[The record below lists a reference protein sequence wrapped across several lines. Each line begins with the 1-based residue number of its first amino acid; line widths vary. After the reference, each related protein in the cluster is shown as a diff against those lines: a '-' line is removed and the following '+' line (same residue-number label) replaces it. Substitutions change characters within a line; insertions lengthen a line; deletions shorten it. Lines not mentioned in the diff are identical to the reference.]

1 MRKIGFVFLLLCS
14 SIPIQAQNLD
24 INLLKSINQNRNK
37 NLDPTFEFIS
47 KSVSPINIGAPVLL
61 YGIGYLKH
69 HIDTK
74 DKAIFVAEAT
84 LFAAITTTS
93 LKYAINRERPFDK
106 YPTSIDKASDA
117 GSPSFPSGHTSA
129 AFSTAT
135 SLSMAYPKWYV
146 IVPAYA
152 WASSVGYSRMHLG
165 VHYPSDVL
173 AGAVIGAG
181 TAYLTHYINK
191 KIVRR
196 SDRHSGTSTNK

>member
-1 MRKIGFVFLLLCS
+1 MKKVVFVLVLLFS
-14 SIPIQAQNLD
+14 FITVQAQNFD

-47 KSVSPINIGAPVLL
+47 KSVTPINIGAPVLL
-61 YGIGYLKH
+61 YGIGYFKQH
-69 HIDTK
+69 KATK
-74 DKAIFVAEAT
+74 DKALYLAEAT
-84 LFAAITTTS
+84 LFAAITTTTI
-93 LKYAINRERPFDK
+93 KYAINRERPFDK
-106 YPTSIDKASDA
+106 YPASIDKASDA

-135 SLSMAYPKWYV
+135 SLSIAYPKWYV

-165 VHYPSDVL
+165 VHYPSDVF

-191 KIVRR
+191 KFVRR
-196 SDRHSGTSTNK
+196 SVHTPKVKL